1 MGQPTQGT
9 WDEAKTFCEG
19 LVYEGYEDWVL
30 PTIDQQKVLFAGCDS
45 NAVVLRADED
55 GNLET
60 TVYTDENGNAMICP
74 ISQGCASTDDGLA
87 FYCGCDEP
95 PAAANAYSCYSPWTC
110 SECEELQ
117 GPGLDGYY
125 TAPGYFG
132 IQDHVLNCARNPF
145 FTRTRRGS
153 GAVTMQPEDGRI
165 ASGSQTA
172 ETKYFTCV
180 REIGAVCGD
189 GHVQT
194 GEECDDGNDTDDD
207 VCDNTCKRTM

>member
-1 MGQPTQGT
+1 
-9 WDEAKTFCEG
+9 
-19 LVYEGYEDWVL
+19 
-30 PTIDQQKVLFAGCDS
+30 
-45 NAVVLRADED
+45 
-55 GNLET
+55 
-60 TVYTDENGNAMICP
+60 MICP
-74 ISQGCASTDDGLA
+74 ISQGCASTDDGLLFIVVA
-87 FYCGCDEP
+87 TSHLLLPTPIHVTRRGPVVSVKNCRALVWMVTIRHQVILGFRT
-95 PAAANAYSCYSPWTC
+95 TC
-110 SECEELQ
+110 STVR
-117 GPGLDGYY
+117 G
-125 TAPGYFG
+125 T
-132 IQDHVLNCARNPF
+132 PF